1 MSIGLPAILRTVDR
15 IRAARGAV
23 HGRIRTTRWVRR
35 SVGVVLGLV
44 GAVAMSG
51 CAISLQSLPKVS
63 GLGAATYPVY
73 AQFSNVLNLPDE
85 AQVRVGA
92 QVVGQ
97 VVAISTKDFQADLTL
112 DIKKSVR
119 LPVGT
124 IAQVRF
130 DDPLGDE
137 YVLLQPPSTPSIT
150 TTDDTSQFLTPGA
163 RIPEGSTSTAPSVED
178 TFGALSL
185 VLNGGGINQ
194 LQTIIGQ
201 LNDTF
206 NGNQT
211 PIRSFLTTIDDGV
224 SSLAG
229 GRAAIDGAL
238 ESISNLSSKLNGGAP
253 TIANGISTIAP
264 AIGVLAGEN
273 QQISGLLTQ
282 LSNLGAVGTQ
292 VAQESGQ
299 NAVDDADDL
308 LPVVQQ
314 LDSVSAQLAPDLNA
328 LASFEAETPKIAP
341 GDYLQVNAIVNVLL
355 PAGGFEPTSL
365 DAAVTDT
372 RTSTPSGSTTQEG
385 GQAVSDLLAA
395 SVW

>member
-1 MSIGLPAILRTVDR
+1 M
-15 IRAARGAV
+15 
-23 HGRIRTTRWVRR
+23 
-35 SVGVVLGLV
+35 
-44 GAVAMSG
+44 
-51 CAISLQSLPKVS
+51 
-63 GLGAATYPVY
+63 
-73 AQFSNVLNLPDE
+73 
-85 AQVRVGA
+85 GA

-97 VVAISTKDFQADLTL
+97 VGSISTRDYQADLTL
-112 DIKKSVR
+112 DIKTSVR

-137 YVLLQPPSTPSIT
+137 YILLQPPSTPPAT
-150 TTDDTSQFLTPGA
+150 TADDSSRFLAPGA
-163 RIPEGSTSTAPSVED
+163 HIPDSSTSTAPSVED

-229 GRAAIDGAL
+229 GRAAIDDAL
-238 ESISNLSSKLNGGAP
+238 ASISNLSGKLNGGGP
-253 TIANGISTIAP
+253 TIANGIDALAP
-264 AIGVLAGEN
+264 AVGVLASEN
-273 QQISGLLTQ
+273 RQISGLLTQ
-282 LSNLGAVGTQ
+282 LSTLGAVGTRI
-292 VAQESGQ
+292 AQESGQ
-299 NAVDDADDL
+299 NAVNDAHDL

-314 LDSVSAQLAPDLNA
+314 LNSVSAQLAPDLKA
-328 LASFEAETPKIAP
+328 VASFEAETPKIAP

-355 PAGGFEPTSL
+355 PPGGFEPTPL
-365 DAAVTDT
+365 GAEMTGT
-372 RTSTPSGSTTQEG
+372 RTATPSGSPPLQG
-385 GQAVSDLLAA
+385 GQAVSGLLTA
-395 SVW
+395 SLS

>member
-1 MSIGLPAILRTVDR
+1 MSIGIPVIPSTGGPTHAERN
-15 IRAARGAV
+15 AS
-23 HGRIRTTRWVRR
+23 HGPWIRTTRWARR
-35 SVGVVLGLV
+35 SISLVVTLV
-44 GAVAMSG
+44 GALAMSG

-63 GLGAATYPVY
+63 GLDAASYPIY
-73 AQFSNVLNLPDE
+73 AVFSNVLNLPDE

-97 VVAISTKDFQADLTL
+97 VGAITTRDFRADLTL
-112 DIKKSVR
+112 DIEKSVR

-137 YVLLQPPSTPSIT
+137 YILLEPPPTRSTG
-150 TTDDTSQFLTPGA
+150 TTDAARQFLAPGA
-163 RIPEGSTSTAPSVED
+163 HIPDSSTSTAPSVED

-224 SSLAG
+224 SSLSG
-229 GRAAIDGAL
+229 GRAAIDDAL
-238 ESISNLSSKLNGGAP
+238 TSISNLSTKLNAGAP

-264 AIGVLAGEN
+264 AIGVLASEN

-292 VAQESGQ
+292 IAQQSGQ
-299 NAVDDADDL
+299 DAVNDADDL

-314 LDSVSAQLAPDLNA
+314 LNSVSAQLAPDLSA

-355 PAGGFEPTSL
+355 PAGGFEPTPL
-365 DAAVTDT
+365 DAEVTDA
-372 RTSTPSGSTTQEG
+372 RTASRSGSPPLQG

-395 SVW
+395 SL

>member
-1 MSIGLPAILRTVDR
+1 MSIG
-15 IRAARGAV
+15 IRSR
-23 HGRIRTTRWVRR
+23 HWTRR
-35 SVGVVLGLV
+35 SVGLAAGLV

-63 GLGAATYPVY
+63 GLDSATYPVY
-73 AQFSNVLNLPDE
+73 AVFSNVLNLPDE
-85 AQVRVGA
+85 AQVRVGP

-97 VVAISTKDFQADLTL
+97 VGAIATRDFQADLTL

-137 YVLLQPPSTPSIT
+137 YILLQAPSTPVAT
-150 TTDDTSQFLTPGA
+150 KTDDTIRYLAPGA
-163 RIPEGSTSTAPSVED
+163 HIPDSSTSTAPSVED

-211 PIRSFLTTIDDGV
+211 PIRSFLTTIDQGV
-224 SSLAG
+224 STLSG
-229 GRAAIDGAL
+229 GRAAIDDAL
-238 ESISNLSSKLNGGAP
+238 ASISGLTTKLNGGAP
-253 TIANGISTIAP
+253 TIANGIRTIAP
-264 AIGVLAGEN
+264 AIGVLASEN

-299 NAVDDADDL
+299 NAVADADDL

-314 LDSVSAQLAPDLNA
+314 LDSMSSQLAPDLNA
-328 LASFEAETPKIAP
+328 VASFEAETPKIAP

-355 PAGGFEPTSL
+355 PAGGFEPTPL
-365 DAAVTDT
+365 NAAVADT
-372 RTSTPSGSTTQEG
+372 RTSTAVARRPG
-385 GQAVSDLLAA
+385 GLRSSCREPVVTEDQ
-395 SVW
+395 

>member
-1 MSIGLPAILRTVDR
+1 MRFGLTAIP
-15 IRAARGAV
+15 RAAPTAHAGRGEP
-23 HGRIRTTRWVRR
+23 HGGRVRTRR
-35 SVGVVLGLV
+35 RAWRSAGVALALV
-44 GAVAMSG
+44 GAVAMSS
-51 CAISLQSLPKVS
+51 CASLQSLPKVS
-63 GLGAATYPVY
+63 GLDAPTYPVY
-73 AQFSNVLNLPDE
+73 AVFANVLNLPDQ
-85 AQVRVGA
+85 AQVREGA

-97 VVAISTKDFQADLTL
+97 VGSISTRDYQADLTL
-112 DIKKSVR
+112 DIKTSVR

-137 YVLLQPPSTPSIT
+137 YILLQPPSTPSAT
-150 TTDDTSQFLTPGA
+150 TADDSSRFLAPGSH
-163 RIPEGSTSTAPSVED
+163 IPDSSTSTAPSVED

-229 GRAAIDGAL
+229 GRAAIDDAL
-238 ESISNLSSKLNGGAP
+238 ASISNLSGKLNSGGP
-253 TIANGISTIAP
+253 TIANGIDALAP
-264 AIGVLAGEN
+264 AVGVLASEN
-273 QQISGLLTQ
+273 RQISGLLTQ
-282 LSNLGAVGTQ
+282 LSTLGAVGTRI
-292 VAQESGQ
+292 AQESGQ
-299 NAVDDADDL
+299 NAVNDAHDL

-314 LDSVSAQLAPDLNA
+314 LNSVSAQLAPDLKA
-328 LASFEAETPKIAP
+328 VASFEAETPKIAP

-355 PAGGFEPTSL
+355 PPGGFEPTPL
-365 DAAVTDT
+365 GAEMTGT
-372 RTSTPSGSTTQEG
+372 RTASPPGSAPLQG
-385 GQAVSDLLAA
+385 GQAVSGLLTA
-395 SVW
+395 SLS

>member
-1 MSIGLPAILRTVDR
+1 MGTVR
-15 IRAARGAV
+15 SAGEGRATP
-23 HGRIRTTRWVRR
+23 HGRRSRTTRGVRR
-35 SVGVVLGLV
+35 SAGLVLALV
-44 GAVAMSG
+44 GAVALSG

-63 GLGAATYPVY
+63 GISGATYPIH
-73 AQFSNVLNLPDE
+73 AAFANVLNLPDD

-97 VVAISTKDFQADLTL
+97 VGAITTRDFQADLTL
-112 DIKKSVR
+112 DIDKSVR

-137 YVLLQPPSTPSIT
+137 YILLQDPSAPSTA
-150 TTDDTSQFLTPGA
+150 TTDDTRRYLAPGA
-163 RIPEGSTSTAPSVED
+163 RIPDSSTSTAPSVED

-185 VLNGGGINQ
+185 FLNGGGINQ
-194 LQTIIGQ
+194 LQTIISQ

-224 SSLAG
+224 SSLSG
-229 GRAAIDGAL
+229 GRAAIDDAL
-238 ESISNLSSKLNGGAP
+238 ASISNLSTKLNAGAP
-253 TIANGISTIAP
+253 TIANGIDTISP
-264 AIGVLAGEN
+264 AIGVLASEN

-292 VAQESGQ
+292 IAQASGQ
-299 NAVDDADDL
+299 NAVNDADDL

-314 LDSVSAQLAPDLNA
+314 LNSVSAQLAPDLKA

-341 GDYLQVNAIVNVLL
+341 GGYLQVNAIVNVLL
-355 PAGGFEPTSL
+355 PAGGFEPTPL
-365 DAAVTDT
+365 DAEVSDT
-372 RTSTPSGSTTQEG
+372 RASTPSGSSPSDG
-385 GQAVSDLLAA
+385 GQAVSELLAA
-395 SVW
+395 GL